1 MFAFYESDWFTL
13 ALEVLFLL
21 FIAYDMKRYIETR
34 KREYLLNIAFA
45 IIFFVWALV
54 PFYNKYF
61 SWQER
66 DREALLLKCEEE
78 HNSSYCS
85 CLDDM
90 IVKEYDV
97 ESYRELEKGRDEEL
111 VSFLKECDE
120 ECRGEG
126 GWF

>member
-1 MFAFYESDWFTL
+1 MFTFYESDWFTL
-13 ALEVLFLL
+13 ALEVVFML
-21 FIAYDMKRYIETR
+21 FIAYDMKRYLETR
-34 KREYLLNIAFA
+34 KREHLLNIAFA

-54 PFYNKYF
+54 PFYNKYV

-66 DREALLLKCEEE
+66 DREALLSKCEEE

-85 CLDDM
+85 CLDDL

-97 ESYRELEKGRDEEL
+97 ESYRELEKGSDEQL

>member
-1 MFAFYESDWFTL
+1 MYAFYESDWFTL

-21 FIAYDMKRYIETR
+21 FIAYDTKRYLVTR
-34 KREYLLNIAFA
+34 KREYLLNIALA
-45 IIFFVWALV
+45 IVFFVWALV

-66 DREALLLKCEEE
+66 DKTALLSTCEQE
-78 HNSSYCS
+78 HNSTYCR

-90 IVKEYDV
+90 IVKAYDV
-97 ESYRELEKGRDEEL
+97 GSYRELEKSGGEEFM
-111 VSFLKECDE
+111 SFLKECDE

>member
-21 FIAYDMKRYIETR
+21 FIGYDTKRYLETR
-34 KREYLLNIAFA
+34 KREYLLNIALA
-45 IIFFVWALV
+45 VIFFVWALV

-61 SWQER
+61 SWQEH
-66 DREALLLKCEEE
+66 DKTALLSTCEQE
-78 HNSSYCS
+78 HNSTYCG

-97 ESYRELEKGRDEEL
+97 DTYRELEKGRDEEL